1 MIALVPEAVAA
12 MRIHK
17 KRQAEEK
24 LATDPAWQGRDLIFQ
39 QDRYAYEG

>member
-24 LATDPAWQGRDLIFQ
+24 LATGPAWQERDLIFP
-39 QDRYAYEG
+39 AG